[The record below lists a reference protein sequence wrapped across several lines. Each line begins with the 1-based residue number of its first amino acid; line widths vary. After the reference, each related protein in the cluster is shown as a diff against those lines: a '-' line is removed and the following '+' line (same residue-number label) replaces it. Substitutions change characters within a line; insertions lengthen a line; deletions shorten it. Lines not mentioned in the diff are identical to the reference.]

1 MTTVPAETPAARCA
15 LCAKEV
21 TQWAL
26 NAFHGYCA
34 DCAVMLYSH
43 EKDVSRWAGVAS
55 EFKAGKAC
63 WHCGRRL
70 DSRAKGETL
79 QTGQT
84 ESLARYAGWS

>member
-1 MTTVPAETPAARCA
+1 
-15 LCAKEV
+15 
-21 TQWAL
+21 
-26 NAFHGYCA
+26 
-34 DCAVMLYSH
+34 MLYSH